1 MRPRSGSTC
10 RLRSGWSN
18 GSRCG
23 ARRFRRF
30 SADAISVAPSTTPRY
45 TLSNVWINSLQPA
58 YSLDEPQG
66 RAPVVSCAATVRLV
80 IGGVLFFGALFYFAF
95 LAFQGST
102 VYYLTVDE
110 LREQGSSAYGVQ
122 NRVSGKL
129 VPDSFEREPQG
140 TLANFALADEGGS
153 HTLARPIQRRRPR
166 PLLQR
171 ALGDHRG
178 GQLRPERRLPR
189 GPDHREVPVQV
200 RLAGG
205 NPRPNPTTSQIETET
220 S

>member
-1 MRPRSGSTC
+1 M
-10 RLRSGWSN
+10 
-18 GSRCG
+18 
-23 ARRFRRF
+23 
-30 SADAISVAPSTTPRY
+30 D
-45 TLSNVWINSLQPA
+45 NSLQPA
-58 YSLDEPQG
+58 YPLDEPQEERRSFLRSHG
-66 RAPVVSCAATVRLV
+66 RLV

-153 HTLARPIQRRRPR
+153 HTLAAQYNGVVPDLFFNEHSEII
-166 PLLQR
+166 
-171 ALGDHRG
+171 AEGSY
-178 GQLRPERRLPR
+178 
-189 GPDHREVPVQV
+189 GPNGVFHADQIIVKCPSKY
-200 RLAGG
+200 A
-205 NPRPNPTTSQIETET
+205 SQAESETQPSYSELETET